1 MADLLNSKTIAAR
14 LRRPELEAAGGS
26 GDSSRLLPPAV
37 IQEDD
42 QRLEQG
48 RPSHLAYRAAEH
60 LLGCQIVG
68 GEEDGKGSAP
78 AAELLH
84 HPENVTYLD
93 RVAEPKRSKAA
104 GETKPRRRKKA
115 AAEPRSRGIPPD
127 AINSGAPPAALT
139 RLAEA
144 VQADGGT
151 VLAPYKDPLGG
162 NWQLFAA
169 LPIDLVEPTPYQRD
183 LSKPHVERLSAAMDR
198 LGRYLDP
205 MIVVRGSTGGEEEDA
220 KHPYWTPNGNHRLAA
235 LKRLGARAVVAIVV
249 PDVEVAHRILL
260 LNTEKAHNLRERS
273 LEVIRLAELLSQTE
287 SRPERDFEIEFEEP
301 ALLTIGLCYQ
311 ENGRFAGGAYHP
323 VLRRAEKWLSLPLP
337 KALETRRERAARVLE
352 LDQAVTEAMK
362 RLKERGFDSPYL
374 RPFVVARIN
383 PLRFK
388 RGGNPDV
395 DETLDTMLAAARRFD
410 AGRVRADQLAK
421 AGGAPEDSA

>member
-1 MADLLNSKTIAAR
+1 
-14 LRRPELEAAGGS
+14 
-26 GDSSRLLPPAV
+26 
-37 IQEDD
+37 
-42 QRLEQG
+42 
-48 RPSHLAYRAAEH
+48 
-60 LLGCQIVG
+60 
-68 GEEDGKGSAP
+68 
-78 AAELLH
+78 
-84 HPENVTYLD
+84 
-93 RVAEPKRSKAA
+93 VAEPKAAKA
-104 GETKPRRRKKA
+104 GTKSEGKPRRKKKA

-127 AINSGAPPAALT
+127 AIGSGAQPAELT

-144 VQADGGT
+144 IQADGGT
-151 VLAPYKDPLGG
+151 VLAAYKDPLGG
-162 NWQLFAA
+162 HWQLFAA

-183 LSKPHVERLSAAMDR
+183 LSKPHVERLSGAMDR

-205 MIVVRGSTGGEEEDA
+205 MIVVRGESPDGSEDSPA
-220 KHPYWTPNGNHRLAA
+220 AHPYWTPNGNHRLAA
-235 LKRLGARAVVAIVV
+235 LKRLGARSVVAIVV
-249 PDVEVAHRILL
+249 PEIEVAHRILL

-287 SRPERDFEIEFEEP
+287 NRPERDFEIEFEEP

-323 VLRRAEKWLSLPLP
+323 VLRRAEKWLGTALP

-352 LDQAVTEAMK
+352 LDAAVTEAMK
-362 RLKERGFDSPYL
+362 KLKERGFDSPYL

-410 AGRVRADQLAK
+410 AGRVRADQVAK
-421 AGGAPEDSA
+421 AGGAPDES